1 MHFTLFHYLPL
12 NIVTSQYEYQ
22 HTALR
27 EYRRLCQEL
36 QVHLLIGSLSVK
48 VQGND
53 KRTANRS
60 YLLVPNNQSTAA
72 ISTQQHPNS
81 TLDIPRRTPGNSRQ
95 SSRQSSDADLH
106 EPDIVPDNDPSLA
119 TIAARYTKI
128 HMFDIEALS
137 ETENYSES
145 KRFQP
150 GNAAVAIDTRFGRLG
165 LSICYD
171 LRFPHLFRALSQ
183 AGCLFIAVPSAFTY
197 TTGSAH
203 WHVLLRSRAI
213 ENGCYILA
221 AAQGGKHPGGRETY
235 GHSLV
240 VAPWYVSCKQTCCLR
255 NRHIC
260 ANQHIVINVMIL

>member
-1 MHFTLFHYLPL
+1 LLL
-12 NIVTSQYEYQ
+12 VADKSQQQYEHE

-36 QVHLLIGSLSVK
+36 QVHLLIGSLAVK
-48 VQGND
+48 VRGND
-53 KRTANRS
+53 KRLANRS
-60 YLLVPNNQSTAA
+60 YLLVPNNQSTVQ
-72 ISTQQHPNS
+72 SQLLEP
-81 TLDIPRRTPGNSRQ
+81 PRRSTTAG
-95 SSRQSSDADLH
+95 SRQSSD
-106 EPDIVPDNDPSLA
+106 VVDPEILPENHQSLA

-137 ETENYSES
+137 ETESYSES

-150 GNAAVAIDTRFGRLG
+150 GNAAIACDTRYGRLG
-165 LSICYD
+165 MSICYD
-171 LRFPHLFRALSQ
+171 VRFPHLYRALSQ
-183 AGCLFIAVPSAFTY
+183 AGCLFTAVPSAFAK

-203 WHVLLRSRAI
+203 WHILLRSRAI

-240 VAPWYVSCKQTCCLR
+240 VAPWYV
-255 NRHIC
+255 
-260 ANQHIVINVMIL
+260 IL